1 MTIRFPNYG
10 AVAICRPA
18 GRSDGSGNCQRLL
31 QPTERFRRR
40 SLVVRPLHAVQI
52 SGAIL
57 ILAALSVL
65 ITVGCSSSSKGE
77 VPKLLARA
85 KLSPLPPSATNVAYY
100 QWNGLFTGETY
111 AKFQLSP
118 GDLRAFVSNSPSL
131 QGIKP
136 TVYDTNYQH
145 VPFPPASANM
155 DVKHYDYFYS
165 HPKFPKWN
173 DWTIRGKGKKYVI
186 DWGPNMMIL
195 IDEDRHIV
203 WLHVVKG

>member
-1 MTIRFPNYG
+1 M
-10 AVAICRPA
+10 
-18 GRSDGSGNCQRLL
+18 
-31 QPTERFRRR
+31 
-40 SLVVRPLHAVQI
+40 
-52 SGAIL
+52 
-57 ILAALSVL
+57 LAAFGLL
-65 ITVGCSSSSKGE
+65 IGVGCSSSSESE
-77 VPKLLARA
+77 VPKLLAKA

-111 AKFQLSP
+111 AKFELSP
-118 GDLRAFVSNSPSL
+118 SDLRAFVSNSPSL

-136 TVYDTNYQH
+136 KKVYDTNYQH
-145 VPFPPASANM
+145 VPFPPAEAQW
-155 DVKHYDYFYS
+155 DVEHYDYFS
-165 HPKFPKWN
+165 RHPKFPSWY